1 MTDAKRDS
9 VSVTP
14 GGGFP
19 AARKPGAGRNGQTSP
34 RPVTRPGNDMSLRA
48 AARAERSL
56 TRLGTA
62 SPGSGFSCQRLAS
75 HVHYAEI
82 YRDRQLG
89 YSIMWA
95 IWGDVTPSV
104 YVTCSPEKNVTVFRP
119 AQVKQQNVYFV
130 KRETAPWVALTTG
143 PDGRR
148 CCRAL
153 RPQRERLCSA
163 TGRHL
168 CHLAGL
174 SPPKPGH
181 PGVLRRSQ
189 GTQEAALVCMLPRG
203 LCPQPEL

>member
-34 RPVTRPGNDMSLRA
+34 RPVTGPGNDMSLRA

-104 YVTCSPEKNVTVFRP
+104 YVTCSPEKNATVFRP

-143 PDGRR
+143 PD
-148 CCRAL
+148 
-153 RPQRERLCSA
+153 
-163 TGRHL
+163 
-168 CHLAGL
+168 L
-174 SPPKPGH
+174 SVRGYAQQQEGIFAILLGFLPVNLGTPGFCV
-181 PGVLRRSQ
+181 G
-189 GTQEAALVCMLPRG
+189 PRG
-203 LCPQPEL
+203 HRKQR